1 METDGLNG
9 SKVLHDNH
17 LIVDQKILIIA
28 LSLFDALEINSI
40 SIDRLLSMNIEKD
53 FWKIWIKTIR
63 FTFISTVV
71 ELNIFNLSSLTKK
84 KTKNYSIYP
93 NKQSE
98 TEWIS
103 TLQSN

>member
-53 FWKIWIKTIR
+53 FWKI
-63 FTFISTVV
+63 
-71 ELNIFNLSSLTKK
+71 
-84 KTKNYSIYP
+84 
-93 NKQSE
+93 
-98 TEWIS
+98 
-103 TLQSN
+103 